1 VQTLSITGHARE
13 PELDV
18 TSIALWLS
26 GTPFN
31 IARFLKRA
39 SSLFKFSTHSLDQL
53 QFLIGSARCFR
64 AFQSGK
70 KGPRGFRRRSKS
82 GEETPWEGSDSGG
95 HRLSCFANQKG
106 PNVDGAQFLLT
117 IFCSR
122 FIFRRAD
129 MSDRAPANYVGRAS
143 AFRLDYLCALVPLC
157 ACFRRNAPAIL
168 IASAT
173 NRSWVSASDSPVM
186 AVILRSNMIDAP
198 PATSL
203 QVKVRARIGVTSCPS
218 IFG

>member
-39 SSLFKFSTHSLDQL
+39 SSLFKFSTHS
-53 QFLIGSARCFR
+53 IGSARCFR

-143 AFRLDYLCALVPLC
+143 AFRLD
-157 ACFRRNAPAIL
+157 
-168 IASAT
+168 
-173 NRSWVSASDSPVM
+173 
-186 AVILRSNMIDAP
+186 
-198 PATSL
+198 
-203 QVKVRARIGVTSCPS
+203 
-218 IFG
+218 